1 MMPRPPTSS
10 RRASVRPPRPPPP
23 GLGPNDLLRA
33 KGSIYGTRDAGRAW
47 WKKLYKTLRKHGW
60 RMSSIEA
67 ALFTL
72 AEGGKLLGILI
83 SHVDDLFSAGEGE
96 AYHATLDEMEVE
108 LHLTIKRGS
117 FRFCGKNIL
126 QKGGEIYIDQ
136 MDAIEG
142 IDYMILPT
150 DRRKAVNSPLSES
163 EKTAFRGLIGQMGW
177 VVRQS
182 RPDLMVNVSLAAQ
195 SMGNPRVQ
203 DVVRLNK
210 AVKMLK
216 DSSEAKWCFKKGGL
230 TLDEAIVFT
239 FADSSFANLEGGKSQ
254 CGYVTGLTSKEIYE
268 NAPTRIH
275 ILGAFSGSIKRVCRS
290 TLAAEANGF
299 LAGAEAAEYLRMLLM
314 ELVHPAAS
322 IRDLDQHYLKEK
334 IACFTDAKSLEQTLN
349 KDAGQPADKR
359 VRILVAQ
366 IREMIGENTFQD
378 DAPGYA
384 TWVDTSQMLADVLT
398 KAGCDRDALL
408 SALAEGEWQLEPSSA
423 AKEKKLLIQA
433 GRHARKAASRKAEDG
448 CKS

>member
-1 MMPRPPTSS
+1 MPRPPTSS

-254 CGYVTGLTSKEIYE
+254 CGQHQEGLPQHFGCRGE
-268 NAPTRIH
+268 RIPGGSRSCRVPQDAAD
-275 ILGAFSGSIKRVCRS
+275 GAGSP
-290 TLAAEANGF
+290 G
-299 LAGAEAAEYLRMLLM
+299 
-314 ELVHPAAS
+314 
-322 IRDLDQHYLKEK
+322 
-334 IACFTDAKSLEQTLN
+334 SLH
-349 KDAGQPADKR
+349 
-359 VRILVAQ
+359 
-366 IREMIGENTFQD
+366 
-378 DAPGYA
+378 
-384 TWVDTSQMLADVLT
+384 S
-398 KAGCDRDALL
+398 
-408 SALAEGEWQLEPSSA
+408 
-423 AKEKKLLIQA
+423 
-433 GRHARKAASRKAEDG
+433 
-448 CKS
+448 